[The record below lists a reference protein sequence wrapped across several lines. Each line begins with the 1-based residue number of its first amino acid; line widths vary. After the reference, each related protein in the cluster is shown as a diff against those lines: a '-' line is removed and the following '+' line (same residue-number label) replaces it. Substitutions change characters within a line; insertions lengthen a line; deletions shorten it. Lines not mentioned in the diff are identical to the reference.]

1 MRIHSYE
8 KEFRLQF
15 HFHASQSHFHK
26 KGSALRLALKQRHKG
41 PRKCPIVTTSELLN
55 NIVIQLIICWLRIHG
70 VIYSQATGAGSG
82 FFLWGATPQRNG
94 VTD

>member
-70 VIYSQATGAGSG
+70 IIVR
-82 FFLWGATPQRNG
+82 PQGRVQDFSYG
-94 VTD
+94 GYTTKEGRD